1 MEFERI
7 KALFAGV
14 KSKCYHDKGPER
26 YFTTEHHC
34 FLCYQHP
41 VKYGDGL
48 FLQCDLFCRTRSW
61 TGDHHCRLHP
71 PFLNIG
77 LIHSGE
83 TAIRS
88 GERYTMAKAGDA
100 FFLAPD
106 TEYEFLTPHL
116 CERSAVLIS
125 GPLLREAV
133 SSSGLRETPVIPLAS
148 PGTLETL
155 LEHLPGML
163 QESYR
168 LSVRRKISNLCF
180 ELIQYLSSPDTVPS
194 LPENLSRVL
203 EKIGREYG
211 NPLDVETLARHAGIS
226 SSNLTRLFKRH
237 LGRTPHQYLTGIR
250 MEQAV
255 RMLEQ
260 HTLSIKE
267 IAERVGYGNP
277 LNFSTEFKKRF
288 GVSPKRFR
296 C

>member
-1 MEFERI
+1 MDPSTL
-7 KALFAGV
+7 KAMFAGV
-14 KSKCYHDKGPER
+14 KSKCYHDNGRER

-34 FLCYQHP
+34 FLSYQHP
-41 VKYGDGL
+41 VEYGDEL

-71 PFLNIG
+71 PFLNLG
-77 LIHSGE
+77 LVHSGE

-88 GERYTMAKAGDA
+88 GELYVTAKAGDA

-106 TEYEFLTPHL
+106 TEYEWLTPRL

-125 GPLLREAV
+125 GPLLREMV
-133 SSSGLRETPVIPLAS
+133 LSSGLLPTPVIPLAS
-148 PGTLETL
+148 TETLERL
-155 LEHLPGML
+155 LERLPGL
-163 QESYR
+163 LRESYR
-168 LSVRRKISNLCF
+168 PSVRRKISNLCF
-180 ELIQYLSSPDTVPS
+180 ELIQYLSVPDTAPA
-194 LPENLSRVL
+194 LPEALAGVL
-203 EKIGREYG
+203 EKIGQEYR
-211 NPLDVETLARHAGIS
+211 NPLSVETLALHAGIS
-226 SSNLTRLFKRH
+226 PSNLTRLFKRH
-237 LGRTPHQYLTGIR
+237 LGKTPHQYLTGIR

-288 GVSPKRFR
+288 GKSPKRFR
-296 C
+296 L